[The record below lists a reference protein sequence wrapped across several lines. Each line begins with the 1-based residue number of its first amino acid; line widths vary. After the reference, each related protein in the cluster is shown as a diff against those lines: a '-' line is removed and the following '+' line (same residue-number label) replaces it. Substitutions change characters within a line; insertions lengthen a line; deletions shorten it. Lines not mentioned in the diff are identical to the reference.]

1 MKLNYRGMTIYVEK
15 DYAAM
20 SRAAAELLLQTVK
33 QNPAAVLGLATGSTP
48 IGMYQELVKA
58 YQQGEVSFAQTVS
71 YNLDEYYPIKHDNDQ
86 SYHYFMKENLFRH
99 IDIQPENTHVP
110 SGEDRD
116 VEKSA
121 AEYDNCLYELG
132 GVDLQV
138 LGIGN
143 NGHIGFNEPAAVFA
157 KGTGLVDLTTSTIE
171 ANSRFFASIDDVPK
185 KAVSMGI
192 ATIMQ
197 AKQIM
202 LLASGQGKAGIIAQT
217 ILGEITPQ
225 VPASALQLHRN
236 VTFFLDEAA
245 AAELLAGLGK

>member
-20 SRAAAELLLQTVK
+20 SRAAAELLVQTVK
-33 QNPAAVLGLATGSTP
+33 ENPATVLGLATGSTP
-48 IGMYQELVKA
+48 IGMYQEVVKA
-58 YQQGEVSFAQTVS
+58 YQRGEVDFVRTLS
-71 YNLDEYYPIKHDNDQ
+71 YNLDEYYPINHDNDQ
-86 SYHYFMKENLFRH
+86 SYHYFMRENLFRH
-99 IDIQPENTHVP
+99 INILPENTHVP
-110 SGEDRD
+110 SGEAKD
-116 VEKSA
+116 VERSA
-121 AEYDNCLYELG
+121 AEYDEKIYAIG

-143 NGHIGFNEPAAVFA
+143 NGHIGFNEPAAIFA
-157 KGTGLVDLTTSTIE
+157 KGTGLVDLTESTIS

-197 AKQIM
+197 AKRIM
-202 LLASGQGKAGIIAQT
+202 LLASGHGKAGIVAQT
-217 ILGEITPQ
+217 ILGEIMPQ

-245 AAELLAGLGK
+245 AAELLAKLGK